1 MRSQG
6 LVTSSRSQDW
16 KLGSASQGFSRS
28 ISCEPVR
35 HIQHQELGSWG
46 VEGVS
51 PCALSLQLFPL
62 SASGGCSGLEDQAE
76 LLGIQAERGKPMQ
89 TKVIDPL
96 ENSFP
101 LLLFRHHFYLFC
113 ETNIHENHAAS
124 SALYAIV

>member
-1 MRSQG
+1 MLRVSHRGSQAWQCG
-6 LVTSSRSQDW
+6 
-16 KLGSASQGFSRS
+16 A
-28 ISCEPVR
+28 
-35 HIQHQELGSWG
+35 
-46 VEGVS
+46 VS

-113 ETNIHENHAAS
+113 ETNIHEKHAAS